1 MLREYHLNYF
11 QKSQA
16 VKGVVICC
24 CCVVVV
30 VVTAII
36 VDVVSTREEL
46 QGVVEIVGRRDNGSP
61 KGTNALVV

>member
-1 MLREYHLNYF
+1 LREYHLNYF

-16 VKGVVICC
+16 VKVVVICC

-30 VVTAII
+30 VFTEII
-36 VDVVSTREEL
+36 VDVVSTRREL
-46 QGVVEIVGRRDNGSP
+46 HRVVGIVGRRDNGSP

>member
-1 MLREYHLNYF
+1 MREYHLNYF

-16 VKGVVICC
+16 VKDVVICC

-46 QGVVEIVGRRDNGSP
+46 QGVVGIVGRRDNGSP
-61 KGTNALVV
+61 